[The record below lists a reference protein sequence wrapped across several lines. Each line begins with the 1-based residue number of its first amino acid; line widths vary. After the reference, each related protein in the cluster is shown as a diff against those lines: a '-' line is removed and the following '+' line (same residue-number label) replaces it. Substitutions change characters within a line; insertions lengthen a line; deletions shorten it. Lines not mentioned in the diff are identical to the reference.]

1 MRERTRSICL
11 VGDGELPRSVHRSLG
26 RAEADVRW
34 LRRPNDRELSAA
46 MRDGADAV
54 AIVSRNDV
62 EALRL
67 ALVAHHANPEVPLLV
82 TIYDRTVASQMRSAV
97 PGARVTSLADLVAPT
112 LAAPCF
118 GAGLATP
125 AESSGPVVGVSAEG
139 GEPVLLPAP
148 RSLRARFA
156 DWLRSAARPLD
167 TSGRILVAGVVGF
180 VAILALDTV
189 VTGIALDEPPVEA
202 FFAATK
208 TLVTVGPN
216 PVVDHASDWFKL
228 FSAATMLA
236 GLAFVALLTAGIVNR
251 LLDPR
256 LTGIFG
262 RRAIPRANH
271 VIVVGLGQVG
281 MRLCLLLR
289 GLDVPVVAVE
299 IDIEARNVPLA
310 KAYKVPVVIASGAD
324 RFLLQRLSLKRARAL
339 AAVTSDDLTN
349 ITVAVAALA
358 ARRDLRVILR
368 AGDGDI
374 ATETRSLFHVGVVRD
389 VHRIAGEL
397 LAAHTLG
404 LVEEAPPRSREP

>member
-1 MRERTRSICL
+1 
-11 VGDGELPRSVHRSLG
+11 
-26 RAEADVRW
+26 
-34 LRRPNDRELSAA
+34 
-46 MRDGADAV
+46 MRDGVDAV

-67 ALVAHHANPEVPLLV
+67 ALVAHHAQPAVPLLV

-118 GAGLATP
+118 DAALATL
-125 AESSGPVVGVSAEG
+125 AESAGRAVGISSGDEG
-139 GEPVLLPAP
+139 GEPVPLPAP
-148 RSLRARFA
+148 RTVRARVA

-167 TSGRILVAGVVGF
+167 TSGRILVAGVLGF
-180 VAILALDTV
+180 VGILALDTV

-216 PVVDHASDWFKL
+216 PVVDEAADWFKL
-228 FSAATMLA
+228 FSSATMLA

-262 RRAIPRANH
+262 RRAIPGANH

-299 IDIEARNVPLA
+299 IDIDARNVPLA
-310 KAYKVPVVIASGAD
+310 KAYKVPVVIASGTD
-324 RFLLQRLSLKRARAL
+324 RFLLQRLSLERARAL

-374 ATETRSLFHVGVVRD
+374 ATETRSLFHIGVVRD
-389 VHRIAGEL
+389 VHRIAGDL
-397 LAAHTLG
+397 LAAHALG
-404 LVEEAPPRSREP
+404 LVEEAPPRGREQ